1 MQTQNLWGEIDTN
14 MKLPD
19 PVRLLQKQ
27 AALVEELTGG
37 ELVGRVRRRVTYSDV
52 NGMFRITLGVLAPY
66 LENYTFEIVD
76 ATYPPTIYPVVLV
89 NAMTMDEFVCE
100 TEDEF
105 VEKLGGV
112 LRSEKV
118 QKYISALIAHSRR
131 EREDDLPH
139 RTLTRFG

>member
-1 MQTQNLWGEIDTN
+1 MQTQSLWGNIDTG

-19 PVRLLQKQ
+19 PVKLLQQQ

-52 NGMFRITLGVLAPY
+52 NGMFRVTLGIMAPY

-76 ATYPPTIYPVVLV
+76 ATYPPTIYPVVLI
-89 NAMTMDEFVCE
+89 NAMTMDSYVCE

-105 VEKLGGV
+105 VKKLREV
-112 LRSEKV
+112 LSSEKV
-118 QKYISALIAHSRR
+118 MDYISALIAHSRR
-131 EREDDLPH
+131 ERADDLPH
-139 RTLTRFG
+139 RVMA